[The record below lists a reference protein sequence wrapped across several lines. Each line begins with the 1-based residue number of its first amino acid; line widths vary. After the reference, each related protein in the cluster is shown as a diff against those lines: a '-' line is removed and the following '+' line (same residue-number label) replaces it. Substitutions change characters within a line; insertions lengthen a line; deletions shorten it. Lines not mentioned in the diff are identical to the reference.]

1 MSPPMVE
8 TRQLTRLYPGGVE
21 ALRGVDITIG
31 TGEFVA
37 IVGRSGSGKST
48 LLNILGG
55 IDAPTGGFVSI
66 RGKMLDYT
74 NRKALI
80 AHRRTTVG
88 FVFQQFNLI
97 PSLTA
102 RENVEYPL
110 LFSYRPASER
120 RKKTEVLLATV
131 GLAGRASHYPGQL
144 SGGEQQRVAIARA
157 LVSDAP
163 LILADEPTGNL
174 DSATS
179 GEIFSLLRS
188 LNKEK
193 GVTLIVVTHER
204 ELADYADRTIGMK
217 DGRVVA

>member
-8 TRQLTRLYPGGVE
+8 TQQLTRSYPGGVE
-21 ALRGVDITIG
+21 ALRGVDITVG

-120 RKKTEVLLATV
+120 RKKAEVLLATV
-131 GLAGRASHYPGQL
+131 GLADRASHYPGQL

>member
-1 MSPPMVE
+1 MVE
-8 TRQLTRLYPGGVE
+8 TRQLTRSYPGGVE
-21 ALRGVDITIG
+21 ALRGVDITVG

-120 RKKTEVLLATV
+120 RKKAEVLLATV
-131 GLAGRASHYPGQL
+131 GLADRASHYPGQL

>member
-120 RKKTEVLLATV
+120 RKKAEVLLATV